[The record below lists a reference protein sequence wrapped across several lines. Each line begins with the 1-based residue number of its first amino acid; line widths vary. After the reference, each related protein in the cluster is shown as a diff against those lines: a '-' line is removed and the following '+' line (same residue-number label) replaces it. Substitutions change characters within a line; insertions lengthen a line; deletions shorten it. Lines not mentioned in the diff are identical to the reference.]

1 MYTLPSQPSTWG
13 QPRLEP
19 SHCQSARL
27 PLQSP
32 PPQLPPCPRTW
43 TGPRPLSPPP
53 CLPLPEFHKPE
64 GIQDLGPAS
73 VEWTGGAIRG
83 RKMPSKLTEEEMGE
97 SLGRPFM
104 ERRSVERTEKHQ
116 VPPSTPTIPT
126 QWQTL
131 LTSCPWEPFQVV
143 LSLSFTYH

>member
-1 MYTLPSQPSTWG
+1 
-13 QPRLEP
+13 
-19 SHCQSARL
+19 
-27 PLQSP
+27 
-32 PPQLPPCPRTW
+32 
-43 TGPRPLSPPP
+43 
-53 CLPLPEFHKPE
+53 
-64 GIQDLGPAS
+64 
-73 VEWTGGAIRG
+73 
-83 RKMPSKLTEEEMGE
+83 MPSKLTEEEMGE

-116 VPPSTPTIPT
+116 VPPSRPTIPT